1 MKFIFTYTQ
10 IQWLILLLL
19 SAIFAVLN
27 TLAYQPLVSFS
38 FNIFLLKS
46 MIDGLLLLGIC
57 RLLLIVIP
65 SANYVKLEPIQ
76 QFINYFALGILVT
89 AVWVGLSFATSYYI
103 LGSEN
108 IEKFVDII
116 PMNAFIGLLLYI
128 IDIQFIH
135 YKMVVVE
142 NKIETEPDTD
152 FKADSNETKLNP
164 EQTDEGSEAIER
176 IAVKVGNKIHVI
188 LVQDIIYIEADG
200 DYVKIVTDHG
210 KYMKEDTMKYYEA
223 GLPQSKFIRVHR
235 SYIVN
240 VEKILRIELYE
251 KQNQMLTLNNGDQIR
266 ASASG
271 YKSLRDVLKL

>member
-1 MKFIFTYTQ
+1 
-10 IQWLILLLL
+10 
-19 SAIFAVLN
+19 
-27 TLAYQPLVSFS
+27 
-38 FNIFLLKS
+38 

-89 AVWVGLSFATSYYI
+89 AVWVGLCFATSYYI
-103 LGSEN
+103 LGSEY

-152 FKADSNETKLNP
+152 FKADNNETKLNP

-188 LVQDIIYIEADG
+188 LVQDIIYIDDDEIRMLVLANA
-200 DYVKIVTDHG
+200 KIG
-210 KYMKEDTMKYYEA
+210 M
-223 GLPQSKFIRVHR
+223 IR
-235 SYIVN
+235 
-240 VEKILRIELYE
+240 
-251 KQNQMLTLNNGDQIR
+251 
-266 ASASG
+266 
-271 YKSLRDVLKL
+271 

>member
-1 MKFIFTYTQ
+1 
-10 IQWLILLLL
+10 
-19 SAIFAVLN
+19 
-27 TLAYQPLVSFS
+27 
-38 FNIFLLKS
+38 

-89 AVWVGLSFATSYYI
+89 TVWVGLCFATSYYI

-200 DYVKIVTDHG
+200 DYVKIVTDYG

-223 GLPQSKFIRVHR
+223 GLPQSKFVRVHR

>member
-108 IEKFVDII
+108 IEKFIDII

-223 GLPQSKFIRVHR
+223 GLPQSKFVRVHR

>member
-223 GLPQSKFIRVHR
+223 GLPQSKFVRVHR

>member
-89 AVWVGLSFATSYYI
+89 AVWVGLSFATS
-103 LGSEN
+103 
-108 IEKFVDII
+108 
-116 PMNAFIGLLLYI
+116 
-128 IDIQFIH
+128 
-135 YKMVVVE
+135 
-142 NKIETEPDTD
+142 
-152 FKADSNETKLNP
+152 
-164 EQTDEGSEAIER
+164 
-176 IAVKVGNKIHVI
+176 
-188 LVQDIIYIEADG
+188 IIYVSG
-200 DYVKIVTDHG
+200 FKVTFIV
-210 KYMKEDTMKYYEA
+210 
-223 GLPQSKFIRVHR
+223 PCP
-235 SYIVN
+235 
-240 VEKILRIELYE
+240 
-251 KQNQMLTLNNGDQIR
+251 LTVY
-266 ASASG
+266 S
-271 YKSLRDVLKL
+271 

>member
-89 AVWVGLSFATSYYI
+89 AVWVGLCFATSYYI

-223 GLPQSKFIRVHR
+223 GLPQSKFVRVHR